1 MQSGV
6 EAKTSLFEAPPS
18 ARYRGFIFDCD
29 GTLADSMPLHH
40 EAWRAALAAHGA
52 TFDFDWALFVR
63 RAGMT
68 IEATV
73 EELNLEFGSRLDP
86 VSVAQLQR
94 AEYEARLPTIRPLI
108 PVVEYLREVAAKY
121 PVSVAS
127 GSERGQV
134 LRTLQTIGVL
144 DMVPIVVTAADVLR
158 GKPAPDL
165 FLLAAER
172 MGVAPAECVVFE
184 DAELGL
190 LAAQRAGMGAVR
202 VSG

>member
-1 MQSGV
+1 LV
-6 EAKTSLFEAPPS
+6 EPPFAKTRLFEPPS
-18 ARYRGFIFDCD
+18 AGYRGFIFDCD

-40 EAWRAALAAHGA
+40 EAWQVALAAHGA
-52 TFDFDWALFVR
+52 TFEFGWTLFLR

-73 EELNLEFGSRLDP
+73 AELNVEFGSRLDP
-86 VSVAQLQR
+86 VSVARRQR
-94 AEYEARLPTIRPLI
+94 TEYEARLPGIRPLA
-108 PVVEYLREVAAKY
+108 PVVEYLRSAARNH

-134 LRTLQTIGVL
+134 IRTLEAIGVL
-144 DMVPIVVTAADVLR
+144 ELVPVIVTAADVAR

-172 MGVAPAECVVFE
+172 MGVPPSECVVFE
-184 DAELGL
+184 DAELGM
-190 LAAQRAGMGAVR
+190 LAAERAGMGAVR